1 MRILFHLPILGTME
15 TVKSFNRKKIIDYI
29 DSYYI
34 PENSVISISGKFDM
48 KNIEKL
54 LEKYFGNWD
63 TKNKNITKYSTPEIF
78 NNHYFRKKDIEQLH
92 ISLRNSRS

>member
-1 MRILFHLPILGTME
+1 MGDGFISLPILGTMD
-15 TVKSFNRKKIIDYI
+15 TVKSFNREDDIDYI

-54 LEKYFGNWD
+54 NRK
-63 TKNKNITKYSTPEIF
+63 IF
-78 NNHYFRKKDIEQLH
+78 WKMEN
-92 ISLRNSRS
+92 